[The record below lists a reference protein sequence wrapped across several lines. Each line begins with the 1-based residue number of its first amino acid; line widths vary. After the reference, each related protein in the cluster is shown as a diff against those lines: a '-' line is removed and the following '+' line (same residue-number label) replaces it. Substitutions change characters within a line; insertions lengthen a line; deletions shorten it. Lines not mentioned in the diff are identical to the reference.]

1 MATKKKAKKPAA
13 AAPKK
18 RAARAAVAAPIRNTT
33 ALDDAT
39 IQLMVVCFTLMSIF
53 FAVLAFWRYG

>member
-1 MATKKKAKKPAA
+1 MATKKRAKKPAA

-18 RAARAAVAAPIRNTT
+18 RVARAAPAPARNTT

-39 IQLMVVCFTLMSIF
+39 VQLMVVCFTLMSIF